1 MIPERGGDI
10 VNERIKKLRKTL
22 GLTQQE
28 FADRIGM
35 KRNTIANYEINR
47 NEPSNSVVSLVCR
60 EFNVQEEWLRT
71 GKGEMF
77 EAKPEN
83 RLDELSKEYNLDE
96 LDRQMVL
103 GYLSLSVAEREV
115 VKKYML
121 GAISRAEAK
130 MQQSE
135 PPSTTILGLT
145 PSDTDSTEEAP
156 DSDIEAQVERYRQH
170 LIAKAK
176 SKNAPRK
183 APKEMTRE
191 ELHAELDR
199 QLNEEEKTQSATSA
213 FGFVGSG
220 TATG

>member
-1 MIPERGGDI
+1 M
-10 VNERIKKLRKTL
+10 NERIKELRKTL

-103 GYLSLSVAEREV
+103 GYLNLNVMEREV
-115 VKKYML
+115 VKRYML
-121 GAISRAEAK
+121 GVISRAEIKA
-130 MQQSE
+130 QRSE
-135 PPSTTILGLT
+135 PPSDEMLRAAPLAAKLH
-145 PSDTDSTEEAP
+145 EELP
-156 DSDIEAQVERYRQH
+156 NPEIEAQVERYRQH

-176 SKNAPRK
+176 AKSMAQSP
-183 APKEMTRE
+183 AKEMTLEEMQAELARQYALEQDTAE
-191 ELHAELDR
+191 ELLD
-199 QLNEEEKTQSATSA
+199 
-213 FGFVGSG
+213 SG
-220 TATG
+220 RRNYGKATG